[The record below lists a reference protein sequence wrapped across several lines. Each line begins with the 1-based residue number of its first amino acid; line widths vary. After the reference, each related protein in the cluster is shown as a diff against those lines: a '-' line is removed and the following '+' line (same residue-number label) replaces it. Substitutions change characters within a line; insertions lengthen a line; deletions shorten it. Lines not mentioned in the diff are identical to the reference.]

1 MGNVR
6 VGAWVV
12 DTPGDRVINF
22 ALVAMHHVRH
32 GRAPNPVLGFRLL
45 RSGCMQTSK
54 TDKMIAE
61 KNGAIGWITFNNP
74 ERRNAV
80 SMAMWEALGDIVADY
95 AADAAIRVVVLKG
108 AGDKAFVSGAD
119 ISEFEEKRS
128 SPETTKAYHEVS
140 AWSNEALRHL
150 GKPTIAM
157 IRGFCVGGGVSVALG
172 CDLRIA
178 SDDSR
183 FGVPAAKLGL
193 GYEYDGVK
201 RLVDVVG
208 PAFAKEIFY
217 TARLFSAEEARVMG
231 LVNRVLPAAEL
242 ETFVRETAASIA
254 ANAPLTVGSIKT
266 LVGEAVKDETARNMS
281 LCQQVVDRCFA
292 SEDYVEGRTAFM
304 QKRKPVFKGR

>member
-1 MGNVR
+1 M
-6 VGAWVV
+6 
-12 DTPGDRVINF
+12 PI
-22 ALVAMHHVRH
+22 
-32 GRAPNPVLGFRLL
+32 
-45 RSGCMQTSK
+45 SK

-61 KNGAIGWITFNNP
+61 KDGAIGWITFNNP

-80 SMAMWEALGDIVADY
+80 SMAMWEALGDIVGHY
-95 AADAAIRVVVLKG
+95 AADDAIRVIVLKG

-140 AWSNEALRHL
+140 ARANEALRHV

-178 SDDSR
+178 SDNSR

-217 TARLFSAEEARVMG
+217 TARQFSAAEALAMG
-231 LVNRVLPAAEL
+231 LINRMLPDAEL
-242 ETFVRETAASIA
+242 EAYVRETAASIA

-266 LVGEAVKDETARNMS
+266 ITDEAVKDESARDMA

-304 QKRKPVFKGR
+304 QKRKPMFRGR